1 MIDFQSRNKP
11 AYAHTIGRMAVSD
24 DDDLRRVKTEEGDW
38 AMNSYLMTSA
48 DEGSAEHIDV
58 ILDSPNFWVKKV
70 GDHAGC

>member
-1 MIDFQSRNKP
+1 
-11 AYAHTIGRMAVSD
+11 
-24 DDDLRRVKTEEGDW
+24 
-38 AMNSYLMTSA
+38 MNSYLMASA